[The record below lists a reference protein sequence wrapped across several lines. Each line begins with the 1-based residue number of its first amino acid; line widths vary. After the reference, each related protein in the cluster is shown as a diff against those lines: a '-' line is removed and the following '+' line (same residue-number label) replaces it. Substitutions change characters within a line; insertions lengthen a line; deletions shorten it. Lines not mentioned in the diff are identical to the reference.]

1 LKNDYTDLV
10 KITQIKRMSTMIKIN
25 KKKAQSFL
33 EYSLLI
39 AVGVVVLI
47 VMQHYFGR
55 GVQGLLKQN
64 VDNLGGEKIT
74 NTQFTPGKWYGA
86 KRVTRISTSGFD
98 YEGRKGF
105 GVSFGKFQ
113 TSTVSKITNT
123 AQASE
128 LAPQDAQ
135 TQTQIN
141 GEEVALLNQA
151 ENSGF
156 DPQAGKV
163 QASVEQNMGQWHN
176 DSTETQAQDE
186 SVGDSTDNQA
196 EKVVDNYVDQSR
208 VSVE

>member
-1 LKNDYTDLV
+1 
-10 KITQIKRMSTMIKIN
+10 MIGIN
-25 KKKAQSFL
+25 KKRAQSFL

-64 VDNLGGEKIT
+64 VDNLGSEKIT
-74 NTQFTPGKWYGA
+74 STQFTPGKWYGA
-86 KRVTRISTSGFD
+86 KGVTRISTSGLD
-98 YEGRKGF
+98 YEGRMGF
-105 GVSFGKFQ
+105 GVSFGKTQ
-113 TSTVSKITNT
+113 RSSVSKITNT

-128 LAPQDAQ
+128 LVPENVK
-135 TQTQIN
+135 IESNVN
-141 GEEVALLNQA
+141 GEETALLNQA

-163 QASVEQNMGQWHN
+163 QANVEQNMGQWHN

-186 SVGDSTDNQA
+186 SVGDNTDKQA
-196 EKVVDNYVDQSR
+196 EKIVDNYVDQSR
-208 VSVE
+208 VAVE